1 MLIKI
6 FVIFLLVLILG
17 SLASGMVYLVK
28 DEGKSDRVVKAL
40 TIRIGL
46 SIFAFLVLIG
56 SAYFGL
62 IEPNNPFPGA
72 HR

>member
-1 MLIKI
+1 MFVKL

-56 SAYFGL
+56 SAYLGL
-62 IEPNNPFPGA
+62 IEPNPFPGA
-72 HR
+72 QR

>member
-1 MLIKI
+1 MFIKL

-17 SLASGMVYLVK
+17 SLASGMVYLLK
-28 DEGKSDRVVKAL
+28 DNGKSTRVVRAL

-46 SIFAFLVLIG
+46 SIFAFLVLMA

-62 IEPNNPFPGA
+62 IEPNNPFPPA
-72 HR
+72 SK